1 MLSAAWSTSSFMVW
15 QCEYEQFDWLLS
27 RTSEADQMHFVSG
40 MQMLGHIRERPK
52 QIRRGFCGH
61 IWGGG
66 GRTSISSVRCEVD
79 RTQCNYEITF
89 MATSN
94 FLEVMIT
101 SKITELSLSITITS
115 TSENDIPW
123 DILEKLQS
131 CVSAP

>member
-61 IWGGG
+61 IWGGVG
-66 GRTSISSVRCEVD
+66 HPFRASDARWIGRNVTMKSPSWLPAI
-79 RTQCNYEITF
+79 F
-89 MATSN
+89 
-94 FLEVMIT
+94 
-101 SKITELSLSITITS
+101 
-115 TSENDIPW
+115 
-123 DILEKLQS
+123 
-131 CVSAP
+131 